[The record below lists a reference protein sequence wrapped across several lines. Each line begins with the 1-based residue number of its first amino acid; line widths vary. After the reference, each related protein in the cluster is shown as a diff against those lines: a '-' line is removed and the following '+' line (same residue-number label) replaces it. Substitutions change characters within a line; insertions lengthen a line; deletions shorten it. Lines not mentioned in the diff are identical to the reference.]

1 MRVLTSSARIG
12 GVVPTVAML
21 AAGVGLGTG
30 AIALTSVDSST
41 TYYACVQLSTG
52 GVRMVPTGNSC
63 KSNEYPITWNQVGP
77 QGAVGP
83 AGPVGPQGEV
93 GPAGPVGPVG
103 AQGEI
108 GPMGPAGPV
117 GAQGEV
123 GPTGP
128 AGPDGPQGVAGPTG
142 PQGPA
147 GPAGPAGVSGVEL
160 VNTQQIKSMFDDQF
174 DLTAV
179 CPAGKT
185 ATGGGFLAGTS
196 LSGVPDWIAGGDGPK
211 LTNSAPTD
219 DLGGWRVTAVRG
231 GSVGDQIV
239 KAYAICASTS

>member
-1 MRVLTSSARIG
+1 MSVLTSSARLG

-30 AIALTSVDSST
+30 AMALTTGGDSST

-123 GPTGP
+123 GP
-128 AGPDGPQGVAGPTG
+128 AGPVGPVGPQGVA
-142 PQGPA
+142 GPA

-160 VNTQQIKSMFDDQF
+160 VTVQQIKSIFDDQF

-185 ATGGGFLAGTS
+185 ATGGGFLAGTY